1 MASSYVVLERR
12 VQNILEAS
20 PSRIPVILGTCGTG
34 KTSLLLRLREQYASG
49 TVQHIDVERCATTPE
64 RFLDA
69 VIGSS
74 PFPVNSHN
82 LSPANPQEAFK
93 TLATFLNTARTSDGK
108 PCTFLLDEILELRTF
123 ESFPGLR
130 HVLRELLEVLNDSA
144 NHFVLTT
151 RYVRR
156 AHRLL
161 KDGPSQLE
169 VMHIPP
175 LSTSDVSEM
184 LSPILGESKQLTGNE
199 LNDIASNVHA
209 LTNGHAGYVRVLGE
223 GMTKIDPHS
232 PDPISTLTAL
242 LAPEGTLSAACR
254 FSYEGRLQRARGYG
268 ALKAILDILGQNEG
282 LTLTQISN
290 QLHRTPGSTKDYLS
304 WLEDVDLITSHQ
316 KRYSFADPLLR
327 VWVRLHCHTMPP
339 GPDEVVREV
348 QQYAAERIPKE
359 EPSQAPAHS
368 DTTREDKV
376 VPEGNKQWD
385 IIEID

>member
-1 MASSYVVLERR
+1 MASPYSVLEKR
-12 VQNILEAS
+12 VQNVLQAS
-20 PSRIPVILGTCGTG
+20 PSRIPVMLGTCGTG

-49 TVQHIDVERCATTPE
+49 MVQHIDVERCTTTPE

-82 LSPANPQEAFK
+82 LSPANPREAFK
-93 TLATFLNTARTSDGK
+93 TFTVFLDTARTSDGK

-130 HVLRELLEVLNDSA
+130 HVLRELLEVLNDST
-144 NHFVLTT
+144 NHFALTT

-161 KDGPSQLE
+161 RDGPSRLE
-169 VMHIPP
+169 IMHIPP
-175 LSTSDVSEM
+175 LSMSDVSEV
-184 LSPILGESKQLTGNE
+184 LSPTLSEYAQLAENE
-199 LNDIASNVHA
+199 RNDIASTVHA
-209 LTNGHAGYVRVLGE
+209 LTNGHAGYVRILEESMV
-223 GMTKIDPHS
+223 KIDARS

-242 LAPEGTLSAACR
+242 LAPDGALSVACR

-268 ALKAILDILGQNEG
+268 ALKAILDILGQNEE

-316 KRYSFADPLLR
+316 KHYSFTDPLLR

-339 GPDEVVREV
+339 GQDDVVREV

-359 EPSQAPAHS
+359 EASQALAYS
-368 DTTREDKV
+368 DTGKEDQA
-376 VPEGNKQWD
+376 VPGEHKQWD

>member
-1 MASSYVVLERR
+1 
-12 VQNILEAS
+12 
-20 PSRIPVILGTCGTG
+20 
-34 KTSLLLRLREQYASG
+34 
-49 TVQHIDVERCATTPE
+49 VERCATTPE

-82 LSPANPQEAFK
+82 LSPTSPQEAFK
-93 TLATFLNTARTSDGK
+93 TLATFLDTARTSDGK

-130 HVLRELLEVLNDSA
+130 HVLRELLEILNESA

-151 RYVRR
+151 RYVQR

-169 VMHIPP
+169 VMHIPS
-175 LSTSDVSEM
+175 LSTSDVSEI
-184 LSPILGESKQLTGNE
+184 LSPILGESKELTGNE

-242 LAPEGTLSAACR
+242 LASEGTLSAACR
-254 FSYEGRLQRARGYG
+254 LSYERRLQRARGYG

-316 KRYSFADPLLR
+316 KCYSFTDPLLR

-348 QQYAAERIPKE
+348 QEYAAERIPKE
-359 EPSQAPAHS
+359 EPAQAPAYS
-368 DTTREDKV
+368 DIAREGQV
-376 VPEGNKQWD
+376 IPEGNKQWD

>member
-1 MASSYVVLERR
+1 MASPYSVLEKR
-12 VQNILEAS
+12 VQNVLQAS
-20 PSRIPVILGTCGTG
+20 PSRIPVMLGTCGTG

-49 TVQHIDVERCATTPE
+49 MVQHIDVERCATTPE

-82 LSPANPQEAFK
+82 LSPANPREAFK
-93 TLATFLNTARTSDGK
+93 TFTVFLDTARTSDGK

-130 HVLRELLEVLNDSA
+130 HVLRELLEVLNDST
-144 NHFVLTT
+144 NHFALTT

-161 KDGPSQLE
+161 RDGPSRLE
-169 VMHIPP
+169 IMHIPP
-175 LSTSDVSEM
+175 LSMSDVSEV
-184 LSPILGESKQLTGNE
+184 LSPTLSEYAQLAENE
-199 LNDIASNVHA
+199 RNDIASTVHA
-209 LTNGHAGYVRVLGE
+209 LTNGHAGYVRILEESMV
-223 GMTKIDPHS
+223 KIDARS

-242 LAPEGTLSAACR
+242 LAPDGALSAACR

-268 ALKAILDILGQNEG
+268 ALKAILDILGQNEE

-316 KRYSFADPLLR
+316 KHYSFTDPLLR

-339 GPDEVVREV
+339 GQDDVVREV

-359 EPSQAPAHS
+359 EASQALAYS
-368 DTTREDKV
+368 DTGKEDQA
-376 VPEGNKQWD
+376 VPGEHKQWD